1 MMNRN
6 VKESEQALEAM
17 RRAAR
22 TAREQAAALNMIV
35 PVLKDGRIVHVDP
48 KESAQRQIEER
59 A

>member
-22 TAREQAAALNMIV
+22 TARERAAALNMMV
-35 PVLKDGRIVHVDP
+35 PVWKDGRIVHVDP
-48 KESAQRQIEER
+48 KESAQRPIEER

>member
-1 MMNRN
+1 MNRN

-22 TAREQAAALNMIV
+22 TARERAAALNMMV
-35 PVLKDGRIVHVDP
+35 PVWKDGRIVHVDP
-48 KESAQRQIEER
+48 KEPAQHPVEER